1 MVVVRSDQS
10 WPETHVLTAIIAEAN
25 SALTFRAMHIGIVNS
40 NTAATSLRHHFVN
53 DFTLM
58 ELIKIARS
66 PGVQSAQTTCTP
78 PYPSIAMPL
87 GP

>member
-1 MVVVRSDQS
+1 MVVVRSDQT
-10 WPETHVLTAIIAEAN
+10 WPDNAPAPAIIAEAN

-40 NTAATSLRHHFVN
+40 NTAATSLRYHFVN

-66 PGVQSAQTTCTP
+66 PGVQSAHTTCTP